1 MSAAYGEVFN
11 QWRTFHFWMCTV
23 KHGCREMLEGKL
35 GFPIIGG
42 LVLLSLEFA
51 IIGLMF
57 IH

>member
-1 MSAAYGEVFN
+1 
-11 QWRTFHFWMCTV
+11 MCTV